1 MWARMI
7 KWLNRVWATKPV
19 QSAEEA
25 FSLLQHRSS
34 AEIAARLLRRADV
47 FERSHDNFL
56 KRCAALDKVAA
67 ETMRQL
73 VLNDPNQQIGEWLDQ
88 RDLCLRL
95 LREGKN

>member
-1 MWARMI
+1 MIGRMVN
-7 KWLNRVWATKPV
+7 WLNRKWASKPR

-34 AEIAARLLRRADV
+34 AEIAARLLRRAEL

-56 KRCAALDKVAA
+56 KKCAALDKVAA
-67 ETMRQL
+67 ENMRQL
-73 VLNDPNQQIGEWLDQ
+73 VLNDANQQIGEWLDK